1 MSVGVAMFRNWTCAF
16 LAGKWFQCGWK
27 MELFWEFVATS
38 RNDVD
43 FLSQVFYFVAHSII
57 SMGPGPLIANNQDQP
72 ASSAPIFYNCLVDQG
87 KLASGL

>member
-1 MSVGVAMFRNWTCAF
+1 MFRNRICAF
-16 LAGKWFQCGWK
+16 LVGKWFQFGRDK
-27 MELFWEFVATS
+27 ELCCEFVATS